1 MTRDRAQISGRLLHY
16 AQRIAP
22 RGKVGCRRVHAIS
35 QIVQSCL
42 LVSEN
47 RELHSKGPKP
57 GGITMKRPRHA
68 RISGEIRGWHVKSSG
83 RSSLA
88 RVTLFSARRRR
99 LLFIGGERRM
109 HVLTS
114 RFDRNRIARVAEM
127 RCGGCIEWRCIDGRY
142 DGRSA
147 VKPAAFHRRD

>member
-1 MTRDRAQISGRLLHY
+1 MHR
-16 AQRIAP
+16 P
-22 RGKVGCRRVHAIS
+22 RVEKLAVVAVHAIS

-47 RELHSKGPKP
+47 RELHSKRPKP
-57 GGITMKRPRHA
+57 GRDNDEKAPRAHLE
-68 RISGEIRGWHVKSSG
+68 REIRGRDVKSSG
-83 RSSLA
+83 RRKKLTRACHALSGRA
-88 RVTLFSARRRR
+88 GDG

-114 RFDRNRIARVAEM
+114 RRFDRNHIVRDAKM
-127 RCGGCIEWRCIDGRY
+127 RCGGCTEWRCIDGRY
-142 DGRSA
+142 DGGSA